1 MANARDFGPGKTA
14 LWALKMKWRS
24 DLLAYGALCRI
35 AAMTEPGT
43 EARADAQSRCD
54 KALLALYTHA
64 AKLELDAQRYRE
76 TVAEEACASVQAMTD
91 VCTRPREA

>member
-1 MANARDFGPGKTA
+1 MVNARDFGPGKTA

-54 KALLALYTHA
+54 KALLALYTRA
-64 AKLELDAQRYRE
+64 AEMELRAQQ
-76 TVAEEACASVQAMTD
+76 AEEA
-91 VCTRPREA
+91 